1 MPANFPTKPK
11 TSLERLRWSTGRKL
25 IANLGDG
32 TFGLYGYTTGDAVV
46 VDSWERLL
54 AALPYVHEEYL
65 WRDTVASNPSDLLDD
80 L

>member
-1 MPANFPTKPK
+1 MPADSPTKPK

-25 IANLGDG
+25 IINLGDG
-32 TFGLYGYTTGDAVV
+32 TLGLYGYTTGEAVV
-46 VDSWERLL
+46 IDSWERLL

-65 WRDTVASNPSDLLDD
+65 WRDSAAPDPSSLLDD